1 MSEIDKI
8 KVAIVEDNED
18 IRCLVAKLLNDTP
31 EFECNY
37 VFINGGQAI
46 DELPAYDI
54 DVVLMDINL
63 PDISGIECIKQLK
76 PLMPEARFMIFT
88 VYNDDDN
95 VFEAI
100 RSGATG
106 YLLKATSPIRILEA
120 IKELF
125 NGGSPMNSEIA
136 RRLVNIFVK
145 EQNQENEH
153 LISLT
158 KREQEILEKMSKGFL
173 YREIASSLIISKETV
188 KKHIHNIYTKLQV
201 KTRTEAL
208 NKVYPRK

>member
-1 MSEIDKI
+1 
-8 KVAIVEDNED
+8 
-18 IRCLVAKLLNDTP
+18 
-31 EFECNY
+31 
-37 VFINGGQAI
+37 
-46 DELPAYDI
+46 
-54 DVVLMDINL
+54 
-63 PDISGIECIKQLK
+63 
-76 PLMPEARFMIFT
+76 
-88 VYNDDDN
+88 
-95 VFEAI
+95 
-100 RSGATG
+100 
-106 YLLKATSPIRILEA
+106 
-120 IKELF
+120 
-125 NGGSPMNSEIA
+125 MNSEIA